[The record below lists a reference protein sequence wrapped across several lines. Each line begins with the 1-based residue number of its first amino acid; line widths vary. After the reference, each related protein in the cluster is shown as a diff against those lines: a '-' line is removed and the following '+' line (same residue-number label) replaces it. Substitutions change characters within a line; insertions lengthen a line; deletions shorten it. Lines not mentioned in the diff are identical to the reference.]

1 MSWYI
6 SIPVERLTRL
16 HLHFQAPDRVFDS
29 DPRVRVLVDVSPFP
43 GLVGS
48 PIWPHSHFQAFGRG
62 TNSEPGARD
71 KECLWMCLRPPGNK
85 SVFIFFIF
93 NIEKCIEI

>member
-1 MSWYI
+1 M
-6 SIPVERLTRL
+6 RL
-16 HLHFQAPDRVFDS
+16 HLHFQAPDKVFDS

-43 GLVGS
+43 GLAGS

-71 KECLWMCLRPPGNK
+71 KGCLWMCLRLLGKWPL
-85 SVFIFFIF
+85 
-93 NIEKCIEI
+93 KCLQP